1 MGESC
6 CDGVCSK
13 CWSLKYIIVG
23 VVLFAATWYAKSKS
37 DVYLI
42 WYALAALV
50 VLKGILKLAMPGGCG
65 HCNTVMPAKKA
76 KK

>member
-13 CWSLKYIIVG
+13 CHGAKFIVAG
-23 VVLFAATWYAKSKS
+23 AVVLVTAWKWPDY
-37 DVYLI
+37 VWHVLGV
-42 WYALAALV
+42 LLL
-50 VLKGILKLAMPGGCG
+50 LKGVAKLAMPGGCG
-65 HCNTVMPAKKA
+65 HCGTVMPAKKG